1 MIANIGPADYNY
13 DETVNT
19 LRFAMRAKS
28 IKNKPKINEDPKDA
42 QLRVFQDEIAA
53 LKLALAAEEAIAAG
67 LPPPKGYDTTLLAK
81 MGMSGGGGG
90 GAGRQ
95 ALPPRKVIVEKIV
108 ERRIG
113 VSTEDRDRVLADAEQ
128 MKKNLEEKQRKMEEE
143 SRQIKDIIS
152 QKHST
157 IKNEVA
163 QTENEV
169 RTSEGE
175 AG

>member
-1 MIANIGPADYNY
+1 MSAFSHAQ
-13 DETVNT
+13 
-19 LRFAMRAKS
+19 
-28 IKNKPKINEDPKDA
+28 PKINEDPKDA

-67 LPPPKGYDTTLLAK
+67 LPPPKGYDPALLAK
-81 MGMSGGGGG
+81 MGMSGGG
-90 GAGRQ
+90 AARQ
-95 ALPPRKVIVEKIV
+95 ALPPRKVIVEKII

-169 RTSEGE
+169 S
-175 AG
+175 